1 MIDFGGGPALS
12 MLEDSSGAKSK
23 DKEKNASFDMEQGK
37 SGCHNWVPVMQL
49 HNKPTTHSKKASAG
63 VQCESDVLTIQCK
76 SQMCMFRSG
85 LTMLVPR
92 TSNYQFEHASAHT
105 RIAVSS

>member
-1 MIDFGGGPALS
+1 MIDSGGGPALS
-12 MLEDSSGAKSK
+12 MLEDCSGTKSK
-23 DKEKNASFDMEQGK
+23 DKEKNASFDVEQGMSK
-37 SGCHNWVPVMQL
+37 SHNWVLVMQL
-49 HNKPTTHSKKASAG
+49 HNKPTGHSKKHMQV

-85 LTMLVPR
+85 LTMLGPR
-92 TSNYQFEHASAHT
+92 TLTYQFEHASTHA